1 MKNLGAWHADMARDV
16 RCALFAQAPHL
27 KEVTQ
32 KYPVLSL
39 VHALDDDH
47 EAKFFGYRFLP
58 KAFRNVTKSIDAEF
72 GDDALSRYLLLVVA
86 KLIELFEIRFS
97 KTGLSEVFRVEFEQ
111 NFKRI
116 LAVPSDDA
124 SLCKIKLDNDL
135 FMKDFGIARQILVP
149 CASHLVFRY
158 SGIPRRVF
166 FSRALGERLQLLKT
180 LVLDTHGFRPYLE
193 NHVHLSMLG
202 EFDEPGRERCLRLVG
217 ELLRCWPDS
226 RGLIGT
232 SWYYDPAVGAV
243 SPQLAYLHDVPAAGG
258 ACFLDMGETP
268 AARDGALVRSPTR
281 RRLAEAGEYQP
292 RNFMMVW
299 SRRKLLES
307 YPAV

>member
-1 MKNLGAWHADMARDV
+1 MTSLGDV
-16 RCALFAQAPHL
+16 RAEMADDLRRALFSDAPYL
-27 KEVTQ
+27 EYVARKNPIAAVIRAFDEEGGGF
-32 KYPVLSL
+32 L
-39 VHALDDDH
+39 
-47 EAKFFGYRFLP
+47 GYRFLP
-58 KAFRNVTKSIDAEF
+58 APVKNAAMCIQREF
-72 GDDALSRYLLLVVA
+72 GREALSQYLLLLLA
-86 KLIELFEIRFS
+86 ELAELFDLRFAKS
-97 KTGLSEVFRVEFEQ
+97 GLTDTFRAEFERTFARMLVLPE
-111 NFKRI
+111 NHAAL
-116 LAVPSDDA
+116 LAIN
-124 SLCKIKLDNDL
+124 LGNDL
-135 FMKDFGIARQILVP
+135 FLKDLGIARQILVP
-149 CASHLVFRY
+149 CASHVIYRY

-166 FSRALGERLQLLKT
+166 FPPMGGGRFQLLKT
-180 LVLDTHGFRPYLE
+180 LMVDTHGFHPYLE

-202 EFDEPGRERCLRLVG
+202 EFNEKGRERCLRLVG

-258 ACFLDMGETP
+258 ACFVDMGETP

-281 RRLAEAGEYQP
+281 RRLAEAGEYLP